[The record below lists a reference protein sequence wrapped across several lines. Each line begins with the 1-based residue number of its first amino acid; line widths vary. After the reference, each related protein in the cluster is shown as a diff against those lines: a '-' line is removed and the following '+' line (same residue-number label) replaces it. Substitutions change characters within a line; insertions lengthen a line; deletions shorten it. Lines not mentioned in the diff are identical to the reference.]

1 MKKNER
7 ENGCLNGDVATE
19 LSQEEDE
26 GDEDGSG

>member
-1 MKKNER
+1 MRER
-7 ENGCLNGDVATE
+7 EENGCLNGDVATE